1 MIQQKKNYKFIV
13 CVCFSIIPS
22 DVITQALPW
31 VFRLF
36 WIPPQ
41 NPYLHQATQIFL
53 PQKILWSSLS
63 LEIQCTPPGSTYQPD
78 IIASENHAYG
88 PSLVTSMHITFL
100 QRQDNI
106 IPNKV
111 LNTRCMWHLYCNAKY
126 HTVGHYYSF
135 TLYNIMQQ
143 EKAIKQFMIL

>member
-1 MIQQKKNYKFIV
+1 MSLFLHHTIWRYHTGTTTSLRIVLNTPKKSLLTSSHPKIY
-13 CVCFSIIPS
+13 
-22 DVITQALPW
+22 LPN
-31 VFRLF
+31 F
-36 WIPPQ
+36 P
-41 NPYLHQATQIFL
+41 T
-53 PQKILWSSLS
+53 QKILWSSQS

-88 PSLVTSMHITFL
+88 PSMKTSMHITFL

-111 LNTRCMWHLYCNAKY
+111 LNTRCTWHLYCNAKY

-143 EKAIKQFMIL
+143 EKVIKQFMIL

>member
-1 MIQQKKNYKFIV
+1 MIF
-13 CVCFSIIPS
+13 CVCFSITPS
-22 DVITQALPW
+22 DIITQALLR

-36 WIPPQ
+36 WILPK
-41 NPYLHQATQIFL
+41 NPYLHQATQKYTCQIFL
-53 PQKILWSSLS
+53 PKKILWSSLS
-63 LEIQCTPPGSTYQPD
+63 LEIHCTPPGSTYQPD

-88 PSLVTSMHITFL
+88 PSVVTSIHITFL

-111 LNTRCMWHLYCNAKY
+111 LNLRCMWHLYCNAKY
-126 HTVGHYYSF
+126 HTVGHYYNF

-143 EKAIKQFMIL
+143 EKVIKNFMIL